1 MGNNPDQ
8 YRDRLPLPIF
18 LFRLA
23 PQKGFP
29 FKSGRKSSFLNKSSK
44 SQTFLLYLVKYLRM
58 KKFTLLLLLFS
69 QLVFAQFTDI
79 NIVKEIH
86 AKNKGLVVSAHP
98 LASEAGAKMMKMGGN
113 AYDAVIATQLALA
126 VVYPQAG
133 NIGGGGFLVGVKN
146 NGEKFTIDFRE
157 TAPEKASK
165 DMYLDKKG
173 NANTDLSQNG
183 RLAVGIPGSV
193 AGYFATLK
201 YAKLPMEK
209 LIQPAIDL
217 AEQGFSITE
226 REANLLNHQMQ
237 FFDQHNTNKTVF
249 QKTAPWKQGD
259 ILVQKELAATLKL
272 IQKEGAKGFYEGKT
286 AELLVAE
293 MKRGN
298 GIITLNDLKNYKVIE
313 RKPLAF
319 NYKGNEV
326 VSMPLP
332 SSGGILLTQM
342 LKMASFE
349 NLEKYPQNSTQAVQI
364 MVEAERRAFA
374 DRAEYMGD
382 PEFIQ
387 DQTARLISEEYLK
400 NRWKS
405 FNKNAATPSSEV
417 GKIIAQPKESTET
430 THISIVDK
438 DGNAV
443 AVTTTLNGLYGSKVV
458 VSGAGFF
465 LNNEMDDFS
474 VKPGVPNMFGAVGG
488 EANSIKPGK
497 RMLSS
502 MTPTIVLKNGKPY
515 IIVGTPGGTTIPTSV
530 FQSIVDVL
538 DFKLSPNMTINSP
551 KFHHQWLPE
560 TVMVEKN
567 FPESTISDLE
577 KLKYKIERISQLG
590 RTEMIVIDE
599 KGNAVAV
606 ADGRGDDSVA
616 VQ

>member
-1 MGNNPDQ
+1 MK
-8 YRDRLPLPIF
+8 RIV
-18 LFRLA
+18 
-23 PQKGFP
+23 
-29 FKSGRKSSFLNKSSK
+29 
-44 SQTFLLYLVKYLRM
+44 FLLIISSQ
-58 KKFTLLLLLFS
+58 FT
-69 QLVFAQFTDI
+69 FAQFTEI
-79 NIVKEIH
+79 NIVKEIRT
-86 AKNKGLVVSAHP
+86 KNKGLVVSAHP

-146 NGEKFTIDFRE
+146 NGEKFTLDYRE
-157 TAPEKASK
+157 TAPEKSSK
-165 DMYLDKKG
+165 DMYLDKNGK
-173 NANTDLSQNG
+173 ASTDLSQNG

-193 AGYFATLK
+193 AGFFATLK

-226 REANLLNHQMQ
+226 KEAKLLNDKKEN
-237 FFDQHNTNKTVF
+237 FDQHNKITTAFQNKNT
-249 QKTAPWKQGD
+249 WKQGD
-259 ILVQKELAATLKL
+259 LL
-272 IQKEGAKGFYEGKT
+272 IQKDLAETLKRIQRDGQKGFYEGKT
-286 AELLVAE
+286 AELLIAE

-298 GIITLNDLKNYKVIE
+298 GIISLNELKNYKVIE
-313 RKPLAF
+313 RKPLVF

-332 SSGGILLTQM
+332 SSGGILLAQM
-342 LKMASFE
+342 LKMSSFE
-349 NLEKYPQNSTQAVQI
+349 NLEKFPQNSTEAVQI

-374 DRAEYMGD
+374 DRAEFMGD
-382 PEFIQ
+382 PDFIK
-387 DQTARLISEEYLK
+387 DQTEMLISESYLK
-400 NRWKS
+400 SRWKN
-405 FNKNAATPSSEV
+405 FNKNKATPSSEV

-438 DGNAV
+438 EGNAV
-443 AVTTTLNGLYGSKVV
+443 SVTTTLNGLYGSKVV

-502 MTPTIVLKNGKPY
+502 MTPTIVMKNSKPY

-530 FQSIVDVL
+530 YQSIVNVI
-538 DFKLSPNMTINSP
+538 DFKLNPNMAVNTP

-560 TVMVEKN
+560 IVEVTTN
-567 FPESTISDLE
+567 FPETTISDLE
-577 KLKYKIERISQLG
+577 KKNYKIERISGIG
-590 RTEMIVIDE
+590 RTEMIVVDE
-599 KGNAVAV
+599 QGNATAV
-606 ADGRGDDSVA
+606 ADGKGDDSVA
-616 VQ
+616 IE

>member
-1 MGNNPDQ
+1 
-8 YRDRLPLPIF
+8 
-18 LFRLA
+18 
-23 PQKGFP
+23 
-29 FKSGRKSSFLNKSSK
+29 
-44 SQTFLLYLVKYLRM
+44 M

-113 AYDAVIATQLALA
+113 AYDAVIATRLALA

-226 REANLLNHQMQ
+226 REANLLNNQMQ

-249 QKTAPWKQGD
+249 QKTTPWKQGD

-332 SSGGILLTQM
+332 SSGGILLAQM

-349 NLEKYPQNSTQAVQI
+349 NLENHAQNSTQAVQI